1 MVETLSKLPLSSKF
15 PAEAMDEL
23 ASIFEAY
30 NETANRV
37 HRSHEQLQSEVIR
50 LRHELEQKNE
60 QLQRKS
66 RLAALGEMAAGIAH
80 EIRNP
85 LAAIRLFAEVMV
97 HDLARAGVDG
107 TVTDTARKIASAVMG
122 LDAIVDDVLAFAK
135 ETTLRPVDLDVEPML
150 AKVLEAVGGTE
161 QWQCVTVRRLGAPD
175 PDLALHA
182 DPALLH
188 QAILNIVRN
197 AIDAMAENGG
207 TLYIGALA
215 NPDADGQIVLTVR
228 DTGPGISDEAIDR
241 IFNPFFTTRN
251 TGTGLGLAIVHR
263 IIDAHGGSISVHNDG
278 GAVFEIR
285 LPAAGAGEP
294 RGSGASTTT
303 RAPTVHHTNERASVD
318 K

>member
-1 MVETLSKLPLSSKF
+1 MTTDLAVSPSPTDRVDDLAQIIRAYNQVTENLRTSHETLR
-15 PAEAMDEL
+15 AEVVRLQEAL
-23 ASIFEAY
+23 ASSDA
-30 NETANRV
+30 
-37 HRSHEQLQSEVIR
+37 
-50 LRHELEQKNE
+50 
-60 QLQRKS
+60 QLQRAR